1 MGCGNHNGQYRRAH
15 TSCSSGLHCTS
26 HCAELR
32 AVLKLPNVITCQLD
46 IWWKLLCGSPALG
59 GFHQLEISTFLKR
72 LWQHSAI
79 LYNFGKGLEMP
90 WWEGAGPGWVDTRE
104 ERRGV
109 AGELQ
114 KMYNSPNLDRPTL
127 TFISA
132 KYDNV

>member
-1 MGCGNHNGQYRRAH
+1 MYIR
-15 TSCSSGLHCTS
+15 
-26 HCAELR
+26 
-32 AVLKLPNVITCQLD
+32 
-46 IWWKLLCGSPALG
+46 WKLLCGSSALG
-59 GFHQLEISTFLKR
+59 WFHQLEISIFLKR

-79 LYNFGKGLEMP
+79 LYNFGKGLEMV
-90 WWEGAGPGWVDTRE
+90 GGTGPPRVDTRE